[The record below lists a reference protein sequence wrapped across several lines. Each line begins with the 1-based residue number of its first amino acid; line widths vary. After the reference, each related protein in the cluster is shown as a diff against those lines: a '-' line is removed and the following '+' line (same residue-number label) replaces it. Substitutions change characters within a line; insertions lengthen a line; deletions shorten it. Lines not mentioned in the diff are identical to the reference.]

1 MEQSRSRISQV
12 ERNKQFIVKSKRH
25 LGRDLIVIIFSLI
38 VWVYVVIV
46 FYFFVDAILGLDH
59 AIPLYFKSLFK
70 TTNDDIRW
78 FLMMVLLGFGII
90 YVLLS
95 IWSKYNK
102 LKYGSLIR
110 RTYPLDSSATDFIN
124 LGMIDYELY
133 EQLQNAKD
141 ITLEKN
147 PMK

>member
-1 MEQSRSRISQV
+1 MEQSRPRLSQV

-25 LGRDLIVIIFSLI
+25 LGRDISVILFSLI
-38 VWVYVVIV
+38 VWVYVIVVI
-46 FYFFVDAILGLDH
+46 YFFVDVILGLDH
-59 AIPLYFKSLFK
+59 PIPMVFKTLFK
-70 TTNDDIRW
+70 TTNDDVRW

-90 YVLLS
+90 YILLYLWS
-95 IWSKYNK
+95 IYNK
-102 LKYGSLIR
+102 RKYGALRR
-110 RTYPLDSSATDFIN
+110 RTYPTDTKDIDFLK

-133 EQLQNAKD
+133 TQLQNAKD